1 MKLKEIEALVS
12 DGESEQIELKKT
24 TGQRTAGAETACA
37 MLNGQ
42 GGFVFFGVR
51 SGGRI
56 EGQQVADH
64 TLQQVVAEL
73 GKIEPQIV
81 IQPEE
86 VPVKGERRII
96 ALSVPAGER
105 GPYTY
110 DGRPYVRQGPTTQQM
125 TQEEYRRRLLRQ
137 VDPSQR
143 WEARPADGFGLDDL
157 DHTEITRTVEEAIR
171 RGRMDDPG
179 TRDPKEL
186 LLGLGLLEDDQL
198 LNAAVV
204 LFGQANQLL
213 PGFPQCL
220 LRMARFR
227 GTTKTEFEDNR
238 QEHGHAFELLERAQR
253 FMRDHLPVAG
263 RIVPNLFER
272 KDDPLYPPEALREAV
287 ANALCHRN
295 YGTGGGSVGIAI
307 FDDRLEISSTGTLP
321 PDLTPEALRRSH
333 ASQPRNK
340 LIANVFYRRGIIEQ
354 WGRGTI
360 KIAELTEQAG
370 LISPEFEERS
380 GEVVVRF
387 LPTRYIAPSR
397 IEHDLTHLQR
407 RVLQTVARSGPAMLS
422 EIVESLSVGAGESP
436 KRRAVQDNLQT
447 LRSLELVELKG
458 RGRGARWM
466 LAENGT

>member
-1 MKLKEIEALVS
+1 
-12 DGESEQIELKKT
+12 
-24 TGQRTAGAETACA
+24 
-37 MLNGQ
+37 
-42 GGFVFFGVR
+42 
-51 SGGRI
+51 
-56 EGQQVADH
+56 
-64 TLQQVVAEL
+64 
-73 GKIEPQIV
+73 
-81 IQPEE
+81 
-86 VPVKGERRII
+86 
-96 ALSVPAGER
+96 
-105 GPYTY
+105 
-110 DGRPYVRQGPTTQQM
+110 
-125 TQEEYRRRLLRQ
+125 
-137 VDPSQR
+137 
-143 WEARPADGFGLDDL
+143 
-157 DHTEITRTVEEAIR
+157 
-171 RGRMDDPG
+171 MDDPG

-263 RIVPNLFER
+263 RIVPDLFER

-321 PDLTPEALRRSH
+321 PNLTPEALRRSH

-340 LIANVFYRRGIIEQ
+340 LIADVFYRRGIIEQ

-360 KIAELTEQAG
+360 RITELTEQAG
-370 LISPEFEERS
+370 LVSPEFEERN

-436 KRRAVQDNLQT
+436 KRRAVQNNLQT

-466 LAENGT
+466 LAENGA